1 MCLALTYCLSWIFI
15 TKSVEHHFWPN
26 DKEHHTFIQNQPKPG
41 LYMLEGFHTNILI
54 AEFIE
59 LLTFA
64 GLIDLSRNKSQ
75 SVFRHVPEV
84 GLSEE

>member
-1 MCLALTYCLSWIFI
+1 
-15 TKSVEHHFWPN
+15 
-26 DKEHHTFIQNQPKPG
+26 
-41 LYMLEGFHTNILI
+41 MLEGFHTNILI